1 MKAIFF
7 LIVIILTPILGISQ
21 ATMSNSGNW
30 NIATNWTTSNIGD
43 LVTETVTINNNVN
56 PTVINGTSF
65 TVGNTTMNNNNT
77 LTINS
82 GGTLNIGNSTNT
94 RNLTTNNNANI
105 SVAGTLVIWGNLIV
119 NNNLVWNITGTV
131 IIKGN
136 VQLSTNSN
144 ITVSGGS
151 LTVDG
156 NWTGNNNNNVSINSP
171 GRINVGGSLN
181 LGNGSNLNG
190 CAGCFHLHGTCTG
203 PPSFCNSGTLPIG
216 LASFGAQIL
225 TDGVELTWSTA
236 SEENFDKFI
245 IEHSVDGQNFDS
257 VGFVTGAGN
266 SKMLLNYSFIDPR
279 PIIGKNYYRLKS
291 VDYDLSFEYS
301 PLVVAEF
308 TGSKNV
314 MVYPNPTSGNFI
326 NVRTNFSPQEGDH
339 IEIYDHL
346 GLKLMAFDISDY
358 DNVLKFNSAIKQ
370 GSYLLRYVSRTHT
383 QVVRFHG
390 K

>member
-1 MKAIFF
+1 MKTVFF
-7 LIVIILTPILGISQ
+7 LFVIILTPIWGISQ
-21 ATMSNSGNW
+21 ATMTSSGNW
-30 NIATNWTTSNIGD
+30 NTATNWSGNNIGD
-43 LVTETVTINNNVN
+43 LVTEDVTIDNNVN
-56 PTVINGTSF
+56 PTVPNGSSF
-65 TVGNTTMNNNNT
+65 TVGNTSMSNNNT

-82 GGTLNIGNSTNT
+82 GGTLNIGNSTNA

-105 SVAGTLVIWGNLIV
+105 SVAGTLIIWGDLIV

-136 VQLSTNSN
+136 VQLNTNSN

-151 LTVDG
+151 LTVEG
-156 NWTGNNNNNVSINSP
+156 NWTGNNNNNVTINSP
-171 GRINVGGSLN
+171 GEIYVGGSLDI
-181 LGNGSNLNG
+181 GNGSNLNG
-190 CAGCFHLHGTCTG
+190 CAGCFHLSGPCTG
-203 PPSFCNSGTLPIG
+203 PPSFCDSGALPIV
-216 LASFGAQIL
+216 LASFGAQTL
-225 TDGVELTWSTA
+225 TQGVELSWSTA
-236 SEENFDKFI
+236 SEDNFDKFI

-257 VGFVTGAGN
+257 LGFITGAGN
-266 SKMLLNYSFIDPR
+266 SKQLLSYSFIDSS

-314 MVYPNPTSGNFI
+314 MVYPNPSSGNFI

-346 GLKLMAFDISDY
+346 GLKLMDFDISDY
-358 DNVLKFNSAIKQ
+358 DNVLQFNDAIKQ